1 MYPRDIHQAPTMPL
15 PDLDGPWGEGQE
27 EEFVQD
33 PRFAPW
39 DEAPEQPWEEFS
51 LDQLPPPRPSVLAA
65 DGTVYVA
72 TGPVDDTFEQA
83 ILASGIGAVVVAGM
97 CLASAFLGFLIGLV
111 VAA

>member
-1 MYPRDIHQAPTMPL
+1 MPL
-15 PDLDGPWGEGQE
+15 PELDGPWGEE
-27 EEFVQD
+27 EELVQD
-33 PRFAPW
+33 PRFARW
-39 DEAPEQPWEEFS
+39 EEAPEPSWEEDS
-51 LDQLPPPRPSVLAA
+51 LDQLPPPPPSFVRA
-65 DGTVYVA
+65 DDTVYVA